1 MNLSQVSPL
10 KMFSQPLQYLVPIF
24 QRGYVWSIDKKQIT
38 TLWSDIA
45 DRAEQVARY
54 NELFEQ
60 AKKNGSSHMVSKPR
74 RHFLGTV
81 IVTEHQSGDAGAP
94 YTSEVID
101 GQQRLTTTQL
111 LALAFRHAVA
121 GSEDSF
127 ERRRLD
133 VYTHNGEAYRLK
145 RHSYKLWPT
154 NAGHKEM
161 ESIAGASSFE
171 NVCEQYPV
179 RTAGKGKAMKL
190 IPRPLMVEAY
200 LYFYGVIS
208 IYLRGQDPGEKPD
221 DSDDAFGDLNE
232 LIGIEKED
240 TWATRWTQSIRTENS
255 PTMPFA
261 DLPIQASRIQLLLTT
276 LLDYLQLV
284 ELKLGPEDDAQ
295 IIFQSL
301 NGLGERLTPADLVR
315 NFVFMEAARS
325 NADTNSLYASHWKDF
340 DEAPP
345 ERGAPSKSTL
355 FWKIDERQGRLTNT
369 RLDTLLYHYVS
380 MRSMDEVK
388 LDHVFDSFKMWWG
401 NGGRDVDA
409 ELGRLR
415 NAADVFRALVVPDRT
430 TRFGRFAYNMRML
443 DTSTLT
449 PVVLFLAE
457 RHGVESA
464 EFLACLEILE
474 SYVVRRAV
482 CKLTQ
487 AAYNR
492 IFPAVIKSLTSTSAS
507 SSETIRR
514 HLGALTGAT
523 QKWPDDTEFS
533 EAWTKGSTY
542 KTLKTA
548 RTRMVLESLEL
559 GLRNNFHHETDKLAT
574 VPLHVEHT
582 LPVAWR
588 EHWPC
593 PGDENAQQVRDQLL
607 HNIGNLTLLTESLN
621 PSLSNSVFEV
631 KRPEITKSLL
641 ALNSYFQEP
650 RWMAQGAVWD
660 EAAIRG
666 RADALFQIARRIWP
680 SSQANQP
687 VAGARN
693 GVALPL

>member
-45 DRAEQVARY
+45 DRAEQVVRY
-54 NELFEQ
+54 QELLDQ
-60 AKKNGSSHMVSKPR
+60 AKRSGSAHMVSKPR

-81 IVTEHQSGDAGAP
+81 IVTEHQSGESGAP

-121 GSEDSF
+121 GADDAF

-133 VYTHNGEAYRLK
+133 VYTHNGEAYRL
-145 RHSYKLWPT
+145 RHHSYKLWPT

-161 ESIAGASSFE
+161 ESIAGANGFE
-171 NVCEQYPV
+171 HVCEQHPL
-179 RTAGKGKAMKL
+179 RTIGKGKAKKV
-190 IPRPLMVEAY
+190 IQRPLMVEAY

-208 IYLRGQDPGEKPD
+208 IFLRGKDPGEPLD
-221 DSDDAFGDLNE
+221 GADDDAFAELSD
-232 LIGIEKED
+232 LIGVEVED
-240 TWATRWTQSIRTENS
+240 TWATRWTRSIRTES
-255 PTMPFA
+255 APKPPFA
-261 DLPIQASRIQLLLTT
+261 DLPIQANRIQLLLTT
-276 LLDYLQLV
+276 LLEYFQLV

-301 NGLGERLTPADLVR
+301 NGLGESLTPADLVR

-325 NADTNSLYASHWKDF
+325 GADTIGLYANHWKDF

-345 ERGAPSKSTL
+345 EKDAPSKSTL
-355 FWKIDERQGRLTNT
+355 FWKVDERQGRLTNT

-401 NGGRDVDA
+401 NGARDVDA
-409 ELGRLR
+409 ELRRLKD
-415 NAADVFRALVVPDRT
+415 AANVFRALVVPDRT
-430 TRFGRFAYNMRML
+430 TRFGRFAHNMRVL
-443 DTSTLT
+443 DTSTLN

-464 EFLACLEILE
+464 EFLDCLGVLE

-482 CKLTQ
+482 CKLSP

-492 IFPAVIKSLTSTSAS
+492 IFPAVLKSLANTKTSSAT
-507 SSETIRR
+507 TIRR
-514 HLGALTGAT
+514 HLSSLAGAT
-523 QKWPDDTEFS
+523 QKWPDDAEFS
-533 EAWTKGSTY
+533 EAWMKLSTY
-542 KTLKTA
+542 KTLKAA
-548 RTRMVLESLEL
+548 RTKMVLESLEL
-559 GLRNNFHHETDKLAT
+559 GLRNKFHHETDQLAT

-582 LPVAWR
+582 LPIGWR
-588 EHWPC
+588 EHWPS
-593 PGDENAQQVRDQLL
+593 PGDENAQLVRDQLL

-621 PSLSNSVFEV
+621 PSLSNAGFAA
-631 KRPEITKSLL
+631 KRPEVTKSLL

-650 RWMAQGAVWD
+650 RWTTPGAVWD
-660 EAAIRG
+660 EAAIRE
-666 RADALFQIARRIWP
+666 RADALFQVARRIWP
-680 SSQANQP
+680 LPAAEQP
-687 VAGARN
+687 VASGM
-693 GVALPL
+693 

>member
-1 MNLSQVSPL
+1 MNLSQISPL

-24 QRGYVWSIDKKQIT
+24 QRGYVWSIDKKQVT

-54 NELFEQ
+54 HELFEQ
-60 AKKNGSSHMVSKPR
+60 AKKNGSAHLVSKPR

-81 IVTEHQSGDAGAP
+81 IVTEHQSGESGAP

-101 GQQRLTTTQL
+101 GQQRVTTTQL

-121 GSEDSF
+121 ESDDSF
-127 ERRRLD
+127 DRQRLD
-133 VYTHNGEAYRLK
+133 VYTRNGETYRLK
-145 RHSYKLWPT
+145 HHSYKLWPT

-161 ESIAGASSFE
+161 ESIAGASGFE
-171 NVCEQYPV
+171 QVCEQYPV
-179 RTAGKGKAMKL
+179 KTVGKGRAKQL
-190 IPRPLMVEAY
+190 IQRPLMVEAY

-208 IYLRGQDPGEKPD
+208 IFLRGRDPGEKLD
-221 DSDDAFGDLNE
+221 DTVEDLTE
-232 LIGIEKED
+232 LTSIETED
-240 TWATRWTQSIRTENS
+240 TWATRWIHSIRTEDA
-255 PTMPFA
+255 PVIPFS
-261 DLPIQASRIQLLLTT
+261 DLPIQAARIQLLLTT

-325 NADTNSLYASHWKDF
+325 NADAITLYANHWKDF

-345 ERGAPSKSTL
+345 EKGAPSKSTL

-401 NGGRDVDA
+401 NGVRDVDA
-409 ELGRLR
+409 ELGRLK
-415 NAADVFRALVVPDRT
+415 NAAVVFRALVVPDRK
-430 TRFGRFAYNMRML
+430 TRFGRFAYNMRVL
-443 DTSTLT
+443 DTSTLN
-449 PVVLFLAE
+449 PLVLFLAE
-457 RHGVESA
+457 RHSVESA
-464 EFLACLEILE
+464 EFLDCLGILE

-492 IFPAVIKSLTSTSAS
+492 IFPAVLKSLASKTESSA
-507 SSETIRR
+507 ETIRQ
-514 HLGALTGAT
+514 HLSALTGAT
-523 QKWPDDTEFS
+523 QKWPDDLEFS
-533 EAWTKGSTY
+533 DAWLKDCTY
-542 KTLKTA
+542 KTLKPA

-559 GLRNNFHHETDKLAT
+559 GLRNKFHHETDQLAT

-582 LPVAWR
+582 LPKAWHA
-588 EHWPC
+588 HWPS
-593 PGDENAQQVRDQLL
+593 PGDENAQLVRDQLL

-621 PSLSNSVFEV
+621 PALSNSAFQV
-631 KRPEITKSLL
+631 KRPEITQSLL
-641 ALNSYFQEP
+641 TLNSYFQAP
-650 RWMAQGAVWD
+650 RWSDPEAVWD
-660 EAAIRG
+660 EAAILE
-666 RADALFQIARRIWP
+666 RAGVLFQVARRIWP
-680 SSQANQP
+680 RS
-687 VAGARN
+687 
-693 GVALPL
+693 

>member
-24 QRGYVWSIDKKQIT
+24 QRGYVWSIDKKQVT

-54 NELFEQ
+54 HELLEQ
-60 AKKNGSSHMVSKPR
+60 AKKNGSAHMVSKPR

-81 IVTEHQSGDAGAP
+81 IVTEHQSGEAGAP

-111 LALAFRHAVA
+111 LALAFRHAIV
-121 GSEDSF
+121 GSDDPF

-145 RHSYKLWPT
+145 HHSYKLWPT

-171 NVCEQYPV
+171 QVCEQFPV
-179 RTAGKGKAMKL
+179 RTVGKGKAKKL
-190 IPRPLMVEAY
+190 IQRPLMVEAY

-208 IYLRGQDPGEKPD
+208 IYLRGQDPSEKLD
-221 DSDDAFGDLNE
+221 DGDDPFADLNE
-232 LIGIEKED
+232 LIGIETDD
-240 TWATRWTQSIRTENS
+240 TWATRWTHSIRTENA
-255 PTMPFA
+255 PVVPFA
-261 DLPIQASRIQLLLTT
+261 DLPIQATRIQLLLTT

-301 NGLGERLTPADLVR
+301 NGLGESLTPADLVR

-325 NADTNSLYASHWKDF
+325 NEDAMSLYASRWKDF

-345 ERGAPSKSTL
+345 EKGAPSKSLL
-355 FWKIDERQGRLTNT
+355 FWKIDERQGRLKNT

-388 LDHVFDSFKMWWG
+388 LDHVFDSFKTWWG
-401 NGGRDVDA
+401 NGARNVDK
-409 ELGRLR
+409 ELGRLKD
-415 NAADVFRALVVPDRT
+415 AAAVFRALVVPDRT
-430 TRFGRFAYNMRML
+430 TRFGRFAYNMRVL

-457 RHGVESA
+457 RHRIDSG
-464 EFLACLEILE
+464 EFLDCLEILE
-474 SYVVRRAV
+474 SYVVRRAI
-482 CKLTQ
+482 CKMTQ

-492 IFPAVIKSLTSTSAS
+492 IFPAVLKSLAGSTAPSA
-507 SSETIRR
+507 ETIRQ
-514 HLGALTGAT
+514 HLRSLAGST
-523 QKWPDDTEFS
+523 QCWPDDTEFG

-559 GLRNNFHHETDKLAT
+559 GLRNKFHHETDQLAT
-574 VPLHVEHT
+574 VSLHVEHT

-588 EHWPC
+588 GHWPS
-593 PGDENAQQVRDQLL
+593 PGDENAQLVRDQLL

-621 PSLSNSVFEV
+621 PALSNSVFEV
-631 KRPEITKSLL
+631 KRPEVTKSLL

-650 RWMAQGAVWD
+650 RWTAPGAAWD
-660 EAAIRG
+660 ESAILG
-666 RADALFQIARRIWP
+666 RADTLFQIARRIWP
-680 SSQANQP
+680 SP
-687 VAGARN
+687 
-693 GVALPL
+693 

>member
-45 DRAEQVARY
+45 DRAEQVGRY
-54 NELFEQ
+54 HDLIEQ
-60 AKKNGSSHMVSKPR
+60 AKKNGSAHMVSKPR

-81 IVTEHQSGDAGAP
+81 IVTEHQSGESGAP

-121 GSEDSF
+121 GSEDPF

-133 VYTHNGEAYRLK
+133 VYTHNGESYRR
-145 RHSYKLWPT
+145 RHHSFKLWPT

-161 ESIAGASSFE
+161 ESIAGASDFE
-171 NVCEQYPV
+171 QVCEQYPV
-179 RTAGKGKAMKL
+179 KIIGKGRAKKL
-190 IPRPLMVEAY
+190 IQRPLMVEAY

-208 IYLRGQDPGEKPD
+208 IFLRGQDPCAKLD
-221 DSDDAFGDLNE
+221 DEDDVFAE
-232 LIGIEKED
+232 LSELVGIETED
-240 TWATRWTQSIRTENS
+240 TLATRWVNSIRTENA
-255 PTMPFA
+255 PTPPFA
-261 DLPIQASRIQLLLTT
+261 DLPIQSTRIQLLLTT

-301 NGLGERLTPADLVR
+301 NGLGESLTPADLVR

-325 NADTNSLYASHWKDF
+325 SADTISLYESHWKDF

-345 ERGAPSKSTL
+345 EKGAPSKSTL

-380 MRSMDEVK
+380 MRTMDEVK

-401 NGGRDVDA
+401 NGTRDVDA
-409 ELGRLR
+409 ELGRLK
-415 NAADVFRALVVPDRT
+415 NAANVFRALVVPDRT
-430 TRFGRFAYNMRML
+430 TRFGRFAHNMRVL

-457 RHGVESA
+457 RHDAESV
-464 EFLACLEILE
+464 EFLDCLGVLE
-474 SYVVRRAV
+474 SYVVRRAI

-492 IFPAVIKSLTSTSAS
+492 IFPAVLKSLAGTAAS
-507 SSETIRR
+507 SAETIRQ
-514 HLGALTGAT
+514 HLASLTGAT
-523 QKWPDDTEFS
+523 QRWPDDDEFGQ
-533 EAWTKGSTY
+533 AWMSGSTY

-548 RTRMVLESLEL
+548 RTRMVLESVEL
-559 GLRNNFHHETDKLAT
+559 GLRNKFHHETDQLAT
-574 VPLHVEHT
+574 VPLHVEHV

-588 EHWPC
+588 EHWSS
-593 PGDENAQQVRDQLL
+593 PGDENAELVRDQRL

-621 PSLSNSVFEV
+621 PALSNSAFTT

-641 ALNSYFQEP
+641 ALNSYFQGTP
-650 RWMAQGAVWD
+650 WMLPTAVWD
-660 EAAIRG
+660 EAAIQG
-666 RADALFQIARRIWP
+666 RADVLFQVARVIW
-680 SSQANQP
+680 SSPRAGRA
-687 VAGARN
+687 VAATK
-693 GVALPL
+693 